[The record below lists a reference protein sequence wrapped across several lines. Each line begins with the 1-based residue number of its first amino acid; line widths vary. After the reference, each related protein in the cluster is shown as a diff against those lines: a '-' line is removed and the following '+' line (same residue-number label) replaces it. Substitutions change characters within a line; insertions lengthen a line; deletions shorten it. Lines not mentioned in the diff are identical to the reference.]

1 MYAVVEILGKQ
12 YKAEKGKELTVDL
25 CSNAKQ
31 GDVLEFPILLLA
43 SDKGCQVGAPYVEGA
58 KVKVEVG
65 DSFRDK
71 KVTVFKYHKRKA
83 YHKTIGHRQ
92 SYTKVI
98 VKDIVS

>member
-25 CSNAKQ
+25 CHAKQ
-31 GDVLEFPILLLA
+31 GAVLEFPILFL
-43 SDKGCQVGAPYVEGA
+43 SDDKVCKVGAPYVEGA

-65 DSFRDK
+65 DSLRGK
-71 KVTVFKYHKRKA
+71 KTTIFKYRRRKA

-92 SYTKVI
+92 SYTKLTVKEI
-98 VKDIVS
+98 VG